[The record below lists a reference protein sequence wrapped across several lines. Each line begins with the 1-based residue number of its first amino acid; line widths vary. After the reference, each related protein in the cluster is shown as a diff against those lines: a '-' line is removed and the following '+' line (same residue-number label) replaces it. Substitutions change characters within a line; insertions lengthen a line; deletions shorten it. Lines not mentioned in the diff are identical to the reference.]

1 MASVSSRVG
10 GEFSPAG
17 TAPDRDPVAPSLCAI
32 TVPLDPARLPGG
44 LVGLVETTRR
54 VGLPAVWLRRGNGL
68 VGIGTAARYTASGPE
83 RFARARQWWRQI
95 AASARRENHVG
106 GPGTGPLAFGSF
118 AFADDSGFDSRL
130 IVPALVVGA
139 AEDGRC
145 WLTQQVVGDDAP
157 TAASAH
163 AAFAALASGSTAPA
177 EPAASAGGR
186 VRDGSL
192 SGDQW
197 MDAVAAGVRRIA
209 AGELHK
215 LVLARDVVV
224 ELDAPVEPATV
235 LTDLAER
242 YRDCWTYSVEGLVGS
257 TPEMLIKVE
266 DNVARARVLAGTL
279 DRATAPADDPDY
291 AQRVLWGSRKQRQEH
306 EFAINSLLDRLTSY
320 TDTMTVSSEPFVLEL
335 PNVWHLA
342 SDVTAVLNDAPSPT
356 GKHRTPGALA
366 LAEALHPTAAVCG
379 TPTATA
385 AALIGELEHLDRGP
399 YAGPVGWV
407 DATGNGEWGIALR
420 GAVLEGPTT
429 ARLFAGCGIVAA
441 SDPAAELRETWAKF
455 RPMLQA
461 LGVQA
466 H

>member
-1 MASVSSRVG
+1 MASVSSRVAG
-10 GEFSPAG
+10 DPSPAD
-17 TAPDRDPVAPSLCAI
+17 TEIPAPLLSTV

-44 LVGLVETTRR
+44 LVGLVEATRR
-54 VGLPAVWLRRGNGL
+54 SGLPAVWLRRENGL
-68 VGIGTAARYTASGPE
+68 VGIGTAARFEASGTE
-83 RFARARQWWRQI
+83 RFTRARQWWRRVS
-95 AASARRENHVG
+95 ATARRENTVG

-118 AFADDSGFDSRL
+118 AFADDSAFESRL
-130 IVPALVVGA
+130 VVPALVIGTA
-139 AEDGRC
+139 DDGRT
-145 WLTQQVVGDDAP
+145 WLTQQSVDEHPP
-157 TAASAH
+157 TAATAL
-163 AAFAALASGSTAPA
+163 AAFEALLDSPPGRPDVPS
-177 EPAASAGGR
+177 GGR

-197 MDAVAAGVRRIA
+197 MDAVAAGVRRIS

-224 ELDAPVEPATV
+224 DLDTAVEPAAV
-235 LTDLAER
+235 LSDLAHR
-242 YRDCWTYSVEGLVGS
+242 YRDCWTYSVEGLIGS

-279 DRATAPADDPDY
+279 DRASAPADDPDY
-291 AQRVLWGSRKQRQEH
+291 AQRVLWGSTKQRQEH

-385 AALIGELEHLDRGP
+385 ADLISELEHLDRGP

-407 DATGNGEWGIALR
+407 DSTGNGEWGIALR
-420 GAVLEGPTT
+420 GAVLESPTT
-429 ARLFAGCGIVAA
+429 ARLYAGCGIVEA

>member
-1 MASVSSRVG
+1 MASVSSRVA
-10 GEFSPAG
+10 GEPSPAG
-17 TAPDRDPVAPSLCAI
+17 TDTPTPLLSTV

-54 VGLPAVWLRRGNGL
+54 SGLPAVWLRRENGL
-68 VGIGTAARYTASGPE
+68 VGIGTAARFASAGAD
-83 RFARARQWWRQI
+83 RFARARQWWRQVS
-95 AASARRENHVG
+95 ATARRENTVG
-106 GPGTGPLAFGSF
+106 GPGTGLLAFGSF
-118 AFADDSGFDSRL
+118 AFADDSAFDSRL
-130 IVPALVVGA
+130 VVPELVVGA
-139 AEDGRC
+139 ADDGRT
-145 WLTQQVVGDDAP
+145 WLTLQSVSDDAP
-157 TAASAH
+157 TAATAL
-163 AAFAALASGSTAPA
+163 AAFDALLSESSAP
-177 EPAASAGGR
+177 PAVPTGGR

-197 MDAVAAGVRRIA
+197 MDAVTAGVARIS

-224 ELDAPVEPATV
+224 ELDTAVEPAAV
-235 LTDLAER
+235 LSDLAHR
-242 YRDCWTYSVEGLVGS
+242 YRDCWTYSVEGLIGS

-279 DRATAPADDPDY
+279 DRASAPADDPDY
-291 AQRVLWGSRKQRQEH
+291 AQRVLWGSTKQRQEH

-379 TPTATA
+379 TPTAA
-385 AALIGELEHLDRGP
+385 AAELISELEHLDRGP

-407 DATGNGEWGIALR
+407 DSTGNGEWGIALR
-420 GAVLEGPTT
+420 GAVLESPTT
-429 ARLFAGCGIVAA
+429 ARLFAGCGIVEA

>member
-1 MASVSSRVG
+1 M
-10 GEFSPAG
+10 
-17 TAPDRDPVAPSLCAI
+17 DPS
-32 TVPLDPARLPGG
+32 RLPNG
-44 LVGLVETTRR
+44 LVGLVEATRGTG
-54 VGLPAVWLRRGNGL
+54 VPAVWLRRGDGL
-68 VGIGTAARYTASGPE
+68 VGIGTAARYTVSGPE
-83 RFARARQWWRQI
+83 RFGRARQWWREVT
-95 AASARRENHVG
+95 ATARRENRVG

-118 AFADDSGFDSRL
+118 AFAGDSAFASRL
-130 IVPALVVGA
+130 IVPELVVGTSD
-139 AEDGRC
+139 DGRC
-145 WLTQQVVGDDAP
+145 WLTQQTTADEAP
-157 TAASAH
+157 TART
-163 AAFAALASGSTAPA
+163 AFAALDALLAAAPA
-177 EPAASAGGR
+177 ADVAGGAAGGAPAGAASAGVVRGR

-192 SGDQW
+192 TGQQW
-197 MDAVAAGVRRIA
+197 MDAVAAGVRRIN

-224 ELDAPVEPATV
+224 ELDSPREPAVV
-235 LTDLAER
+235 LADLAER

-279 DRATAPADDPDY
+279 DRASAPADDPDY
-291 AQRVLWGSRKQRQEH
+291 AQRVLWGSDKQRQEH
-306 EFAINSLLDRLTSY
+306 DFAITSLLDRLTSY
-320 TDTMTVSSEPFVLEL
+320 TDAMTVSSEPFVLEL

-385 AALIGELEHLDRGP
+385 AGVISELEHLDRGP

-420 GAVLEGPTT
+420 GAVLESPTT
-429 ARLFAGCGIVAA
+429 ARLFAGCGIVEA

-466 H
+466 P